1 MYCDRCGKEFAKWN
15 HKHLEEIGIAELVYD
30 DGHPYPDTQKDLCES
45 CYTELEKWWNC
56 EADVSDTN
64 VGNIKER

>member
-30 DGHPYPDTQKDLCES
+30 DGDPYLDTKKDLCES

-56 EADVSDTN
+56 EA
-64 VGNIKER
+64 GGEI